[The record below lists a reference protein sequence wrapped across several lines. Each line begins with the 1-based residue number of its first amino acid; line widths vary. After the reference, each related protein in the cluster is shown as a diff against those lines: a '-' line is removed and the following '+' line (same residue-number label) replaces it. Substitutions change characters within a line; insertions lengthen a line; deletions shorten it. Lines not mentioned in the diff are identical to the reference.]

1 MGPFFCIG
9 EAYCCI
15 LLLGELGEEGNPFL
29 YWGGLLRHSEE
40 EGIRLLKIC
49 NFCVLFS
56 IAKISIPVGMF
67 RRWLL
72 ILAIEQT
79 DRRTQR
85 LLL

>member
-1 MGPFFCIG
+1 MISFG
-9 EAYCCI
+9 EDGT
-15 LLLGELGEEGNPFL
+15 LFL

-79 DRRTQR
+79 DRQTDGHKDFYYRYEDSWPTPD
-85 LLL
+85 